1 MNVKNKKYII
11 VILVFVILTSIFN
24 IEYFYLNN
32 SIANHSENNFNKYYL
47 TQDIINI
54 IENINDKQY
63 NIFQSYRFV
72 SRLISN
78 SYDKYIASNIGNYSN
93 VYKLKFSAVIN
104 GNYNICDSC
113 VNTVLYIHKKD
124 GKKHNLIKI

>member
-1 MNVKNKKYII
+1 MNVKNKKYI
-11 VILVFVILTSIFN
+11 VLILVFVILTSIFN

-32 SIANHSENNFNKYYL
+32 SIVSHSENNFNKYYL
-47 TQDIINI
+47 AQDIINI

-63 NIFQSYRFV
+63 NVFQSYRFV

-78 SYDKYIASNIGNYSN
+78 SYDKYIASNIDNYSS